1 MILYINIFHITLTF
15 FYMSFITR
23 DLISVP
29 LSDGMKDVK
38 NIFDNS
44 LQFPKE
50 KIDFKIYH

>member
-1 MILYINIFHITLTF
+1 
-15 FYMSFITR
+15 MSFITR
-23 DLISVP
+23 NLISVP
-29 LSDGMKDVK
+29 LSDDMKDVK